1 VNVWINN
8 GLVTWLPTLYKQ
20 MFQLPLQTSLAY
32 GWITSGVASNMSLL
46 RLRLSRSSAGLS
58 RCCSQS
64 R

>member
-1 VNVWINN
+1 VWINN

-46 RLRLSRSSAGLS
+46 RLRLSRHRRACHAAVRNRDEG
-58 RCCSQS
+58 
-64 R
+64 